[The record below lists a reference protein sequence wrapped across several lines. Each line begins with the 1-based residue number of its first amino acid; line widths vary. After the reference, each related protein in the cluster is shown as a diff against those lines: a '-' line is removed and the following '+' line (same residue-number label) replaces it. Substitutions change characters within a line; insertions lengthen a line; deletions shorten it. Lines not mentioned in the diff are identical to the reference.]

1 MNKSLLHF
9 LCGILAVITISSC
22 STSQNINSTTV
33 EELDLNRYL
42 GKWYEIARFDHT
54 FERGLVGCTANY
66 SLKDDGS
73 IKVINAGYK
82 NSLDG
87 KYQETEGKARRPNDT
102 EPGKLEVAFFWN
114 FYADYYVLELADDYR
129 YALIGSKKSKYLWIL
144 SRTPQ
149 MSKTDLNFV
158 LESAKKR
165 GYNTQQ
171 LIWVEHKI
179 E

>member
-33 EELDLNRYL
+33 EELHLNRYL

-66 SLKDDGS
+66 SLKDDGT

-82 NSLDG
+82 NNLDG

-102 EPGKLEVAFFWN
+102 DPANWKLPSSETSMLTIMYSNW
-114 FYADYYVLELADDYR
+114 LT
-129 YALIGSKKSKYLWIL
+129 I
-144 SRTPQ
+144 
-149 MSKTDLNFV
+149 TDMP
-158 LESAKKR
+158 
-165 GYNTQQ
+165 
-171 LIWVEHKI
+171 
-179 E
+179 